1 MVATLC
7 IAFNKYDVCSLYN
20 YTFKIALV
28 SLSGYIFSL
37 FTKDEMLASGS
48 GKEIDEGFHIGRQN
62 DLNQNYQEETE
73 KLRSTSSGGKL

>member
-1 MVATLC
+1 MVC
-7 IAFNKYDVCSLYN
+7 VVCTIILLKLLW
-20 YTFKIALV
+20 FP
-28 SLSGYIFSL
+28 LSGYIFSL

-48 GKEIDEGFHIGRQN
+48 GKEIDEGFRIGRQN